1 MKSKRAP
8 PEYTVFS
15 IHGFSPKN
23 PYYQKKTTN
32 KEKMQQGNVILEDE
46 SLQNLNYEVLFNL

>member
-15 IHGFSPKN
+15 NHGFSPKN
-23 PYYQKKTTN
+23 PKKKKKTTN
-32 KEKMQQGNVILEDE
+32 KEKMLQKNVILEAE
-46 SLQNLNYEVLFNL
+46 SLQNLNYVKN

>member
-23 PYYQKKTTN
+23 PSYQKTTN
-32 KEKMQQGNVILEDE
+32 KEKMQQKNVILEAE
-46 SLQNLNYEVLFNL
+46 SLQNLNYVNT